1 MAKPLAVSHWSR
13 TYTEE
18 VRSVVTEILYYI
30 LLFYACVIILYSIYK
45 VIWYAVKMISFGIR
59 MKELGK
65 NHVRVERLRN
75 LFDIVFGSKGDP
87 DYYVTVGGKRYEVSV
102 LSFISIHGRWIFE
115 MRTACFRIEARRLRD
130 LIYSEKKHRGMAGGP
145 HEYKQEIRI
154 SRKELNLTPIE
165 KEYAGQILLLYP
177 TPKRIVCV
185 DHRYRELKSGDT
197 VEGHT
202 VMDLHD
208 FWDLMQKE

>member
-1 MAKPLAVSHWSR
+1 MVI
-13 TYTEE
+13 
-18 VRSVVTEILYYI
+18 EILYYI

-45 VIWYAVKMISFGIR
+45 VIWYTVKMLSFGVR
-59 MKELGK
+59 MKRLGK

-75 LFDIVFGSKGDP
+75 LMAIVFGSKGDP
-87 DYYVTVGGKRYEVSV
+87 DYYVTVGDKRYEVSV

-145 HEYKQEIRI
+145 HEYKHEIRI
-154 SRKELNLTPIE
+154 SRKELKLTPTE
-165 KEYAGQILLLYP
+165 EEYAGQILLLYP

-185 DHRYRELKSGDT
+185 DHRYRELQSGDT

-202 VMDLHD
+202 VMNMQSFLDLI
-208 FWDLMQKE
+208 QKD